1 MSQISESIWSQDE
14 KGDWK
19 LYFNNESNISSNI
32 LNIEEAN
39 SKNNNKINTISD
51 TNLIIGKLVMTPKGI
66 GRLIKN
72 SEETAYVRFNQEIE
86 EYKFPI
92 NEISNFFKCY
102 IIKLKASLNKEIIR
116 LKLNSEGTVN
126 DIIKELIKINIIN
139 KDENN
144 YNLIFNKKILK
155 EENTFEQINLLNN
168 SKIIFLE
175 KDYVE
180 YKIYRFSGAQKYG
193 ILSPQDGICFSA
205 SENVRLTGV
214 GLHYSY
220 QHKRIKGC
228 IKIVEGD
235 SINDKVLY
243 EQNVEIPLIPS
254 ITSLIYKISFSKN
267 IFCQKNKDYSILFF
281 TNAIADMFSGIGG
294 KKIVEGEKGII
305 FNFKTITRNMGESNY
320 SSGNFPEIYYYLN

>member
-32 LNIEEAN
+32 LNIEESN
-39 SKNNNKINTISD
+39 SKNNNKINIISD

-72 SEETAYVRFNQEIE
+72 SEENAYVRFNQEIE

-102 IIKLKASLNKEIIR
+102 IIKLKDSLNKEIIR

-126 DIIKELIKINIIN
+126 DIIKELIKINLIN
-139 KDENN
+139 KDINN
-144 YNLIFNKKILK
+144 YNLLFNKKILK
-155 EENTFEQINLLNN
+155 EENTFEQINLLDN
-168 SKIIFLE
+168 SKIIYIE

-193 ILSPQDGICFSA
+193 ISSPQDGICFSA
-205 SENVRLTGV
+205 SQSVRLTGV

-243 EQNVEIPLIPS
+243 EQNVEIPLLS
-254 ITSLIYKISFSKN
+254 SMTSLIYKISFSKN

-281 TNAIADMFSGIGG
+281 TNVIADLFSGIGG
-294 KKIVEGEKGII
+294 KKEVEGEKGII
-305 FNFKTITRNMGESNY
+305 FNFKTINRNTGESSY